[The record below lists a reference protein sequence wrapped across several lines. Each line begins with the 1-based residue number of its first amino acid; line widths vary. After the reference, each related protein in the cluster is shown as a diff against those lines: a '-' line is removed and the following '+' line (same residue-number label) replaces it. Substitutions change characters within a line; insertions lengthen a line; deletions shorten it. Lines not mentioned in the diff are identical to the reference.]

1 MIKEDIRSEIERFSV
16 RHQGQRRTQTRWR
29 TPLVGFASAEDIL
42 FKELQKAVSP
52 THALPVELLPGA
64 RTVVAYFLPFEES
77 IVHSNVAGQLASREW
92 AQAYVETNVLI
103 KKLNLHI
110 KDYLE
115 SQGYAVLVM
124 PPTHN
129 FDPDNLISDWSHRHV
144 AFVAGLGR
152 FGLNNM
158 LITENGCCGRIGSF
172 ITSLSITP
180 DSRPKEEACLFHYN
194 ASCTQCVTRCVNKA
208 LSEDEFNR
216 HTCYQM
222 CRVNE
227 EKYRSLGRADVCG
240 KCLVDVPCSLAD
252 PVKKLRLETEHGI

>member
-16 RHQGQRRTQTRWR
+16 RHRERRHTQTHWR
-29 TPLVGFASAEDIL
+29 TPLVGFASAEDTL
-42 FKELQKAVSP
+42 FKKLKKAVSR
-52 THALPVELLPGA
+52 THALPAELLSGA
-64 RTVVAYFLPFEES
+64 QTVVAYFLPFEES

-92 AQAYVETNVLI
+92 AQAYVETNILI
-103 KKLNLHI
+103 KKLNFHM

-129 FDPDNLISDWSHRHV
+129 FNPDNLISDWSHRHV

-158 LITENGCCGRIGSF
+158 LITESGCCGRIGSF
-172 ITSLSITP
+172 ITSLRVTP
-180 DSRPKEEACLFHYN
+180 DPRPQVEACLYHYN
-194 ASCTQCVTRCVNKA
+194 TSCTQCVTRCVNES
-208 LSEDEFNR
+208 LVEDEFNR

-222 CRVNE
+222 CRANE
-227 EKYRSLGRADVCG
+227 AKYRSLGRADVCG
-240 KCLVDVPCSLAD
+240 KCLVDVPCSLAN
-252 PVKKLRLETEHGI
+252 PVKKLRLKIEHGI

>member
-1 MIKEDIRSEIERFSV
+1 MIKEKIRSEIERFSV
-16 RHQGQRRTQTRWR
+16 WHQEQHRTQTHWR
-29 TPLVGFASAEDIL
+29 TPLVGFASAEDTL

-52 THALPVELLPGA
+52 IHALPAELLPGA
-64 RTVVAYFLPFEES
+64 QTVVAYFLPFEES

-129 FDPDNLISDWSHRHV
+129 FDPDSLISGWSHRHV

-158 LITENGCCGRIGSF
+158 LITESGCCGRIGSF
-172 ITSLSITP
+172 ITSLRVTP
-180 DSRPKEEACLFHYN
+180 DPWPTQEACLFHYN
-194 ASCTQCVTRCVNKA
+194 ASCTQCVTRCVNEA
-208 LSEDEFNR
+208 LSEDKFNR
-216 HTCYQM
+216 HKCYQM

-227 EKYRSLGRADVCG
+227 EKYRSLGRANVCG
-240 KCLVDVPCSLAD
+240 KCLVDVPCSSTD
-252 PVKKLRLETEHGI
+252 PVKKLKTEHEI